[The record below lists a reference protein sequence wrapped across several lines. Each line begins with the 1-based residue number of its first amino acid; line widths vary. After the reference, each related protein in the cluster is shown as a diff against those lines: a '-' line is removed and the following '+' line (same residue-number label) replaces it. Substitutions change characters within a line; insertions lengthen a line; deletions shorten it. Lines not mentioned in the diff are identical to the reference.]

1 MCLTLLG
8 IEITAKAYNLD
19 VFEESED
26 DLQIN
31 ENWETVKKLK
41 EDLALKDLQLE
52 SMKSRI
58 KTMQKISRINAKNM
72 NKFKY

>member
-1 MCLTLLG
+1 M
-8 IEITAKAYNLD
+8 TAKAYNLD

-31 ENWETVKKLK
+31 ENCKTVKKLK

-52 SMKSRI
+52 SMKLIR
-58 KTMQKISRINAKNM
+58 N
-72 NKFKY
+72 